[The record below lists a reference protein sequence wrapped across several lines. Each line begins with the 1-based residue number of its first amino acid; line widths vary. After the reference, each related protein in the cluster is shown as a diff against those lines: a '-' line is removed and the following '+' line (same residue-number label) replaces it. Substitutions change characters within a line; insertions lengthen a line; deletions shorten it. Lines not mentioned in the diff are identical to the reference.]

1 MLKQIY
7 KIFFTTIT
15 LVFTNALFAMPPA
28 VAVVSAGLGA
38 VGSAV
43 TLGLVAG
50 TAATVV
56 GALVVGAAL
65 YTGIKVLGM
74 DIPEFQDNL
83 GTQAAKALSN
93 QQGNT
98 NPLPV
103 IYGER
108 RVGGTP
114 IFYEVTGDNN
124 EYLHMVIAICE
135 GEIEAI
141 DNVFFNEEA
150 IEGTYFP
157 DIDDSVITFGQSTLY
172 TGLLPKY
179 KPFVELQKFLGKDSQ
194 TPPSRLTTETAWTSN
209 DKLNGVAYVYLR
221 LLFDPDVFGSTG
233 IPQINFQVKGKKLTH
248 PNSANTNKLF
258 STNPALCIFDYLT
271 NNIYGRGIA
280 TSDIDTTSFISAAT
294 ECDTLVTVGDF
305 TQKKYTTNGL
315 VQTNQTALKIIEQLL
330 TSCRGS
336 LVFTGGKYKLIID
349 SIGTAVQ
356 TFDESNII
364 GSYDLALGGKDF
376 KTNEIQATFINPEKN
391 YQGDFAIVKSST
403 FKTQDNNLTLKKSIE
418 LPFTDQFERAAMIA
432 TMNMKQSRQSLIISF
447 TTTIVGLRAE
457 VNDICY
463 ISLAALGF
471 DSLNNNAGKKF
482 RIMKLE
488 LQNDDEVKIVA
499 REYDDDVYNFGTI
512 TAQDTSP
519 NTALPNFSD
528 VVKPVLATPTEE
540 LIFTN
545 PNLFNR
551 VTVTWSQTNN
561 AYIQSYEIGVNRIN
575 SIHDTNRT
583 SFDFTGRSN
592 SEIFTIDQLEA
603 GQYLIAVRAKNRLG
617 VYSDFA
623 TTVFAVEDT
632 SKLPAVNNAAI
643 TAVTEELFT
652 TTQGSGVKAKAILNF
667 VTSSNPTWEALGVNI
682 ERYEVEYKKT
692 TDTSFVRAGSSLGTN
707 FVFYDIEPSLYEFR
721 IRAVNTAGVASEYS
735 SYTQRIYGITAIPSD
750 VSNFYLRA
758 DSNTATLSW
767 TPTTDLDV
775 KIGGSF
781 EIRHS
786 SLTSGA
792 VWSNSV
798 QIGEAVSGIS
808 NSTQVDLLVGTY
820 LIKAVD
826 SSGFKSATATSVV
839 NTVTPDQFQTLVK
852 TTTTESPTFSG
863 TKTNMIVVD
872 NNTLKLEA
880 DSLWDSLGEVDTL
893 GLIDAVGGVDLTGS
907 YQFANVLDTGAVGTY
922 RIATGLTFTTDS
934 TTDFF
939 DARSG
944 NIDTWDSIDINT
956 YDDVEL
962 SLQIATTDDDPSGSP
977 TYSDYQDFRIGNYY
991 GRAFKFR
998 MNVVSGDV
1006 THQVYI
1012 SALSASASAYGKIDS
1027 AQNTTSSSALSVS
1040 FGETFVATPQI
1051 SITAHNMVSGDY
1063 YTISSLTTSGFAI
1076 TFFNSSNS
1084 AIARTFDYLARG
1096 F

>member
-1 MLKQIY
+1 MLKHLY
-7 KIFFTTIT
+7 KFLLATVT
-15 LVFTNALFAMPPA
+15 LVFTSSVLAMPQALPA
-28 VAVVSAGLGA
+28 IAAGLGS

-43 TLGLVAG
+43 TFGLVAG
-50 TAATVV
+50 TAAVVV
-56 GALVVGAAL
+56 GALVVGSAL
-65 YTGIKVLGM
+65 YAGIKIMGM
-74 DIPEFQDNL
+74 DIPEFEDSLSN
-83 GTQAAKALSN
+83 QAAKALSN

-103 IYGER
+103 IYGDR

-114 IFYEVTGDNN
+114 VFYEVTGDNN

-141 DNVFFNEEA
+141 ENVYFNEEA

-157 DIDDSVITFGQSTLY
+157 DIPEGVLTFGAIGFY

-179 KPFVELQKFLGKDSQ
+179 KPFVKIHKFLGKASQ
-194 TPPSRLTTETAWTSN
+194 TPPNMLTSQTAWSST
-209 DKLNGVAYVYLR
+209 DQLNGVAYVYLR

-233 IPQINFQVKGKKLTH
+233 IPQINFQVKGKKLAH
-248 PNSANTNKLF
+248 PNTNNTNKLF
-258 STNPALCIFDYLT
+258 STNPALCIYDYLT
-271 NNIYGRGIA
+271 NDIYGRGIA
-280 TSDIDTTSFISAAT
+280 TSDLDTTSFINAAT
-294 ECDTLVTVGDF
+294 ECDTQVTVGNK
-305 TQKKYTTNGL
+305 TQKKYTCNGL

-336 LVFTGGKYKLIID
+336 LIFTGGKYKLIVD
-349 SIGTAVQ
+349 SAGTAVQ
-356 TFDESNII
+356 TFNESNIV

-376 KTNEIQATFINPEKN
+376 KTNEIQATFINPNKN

-403 FKTQDNNLTLKKSIE
+403 FKAEDNNLTLKKSIE

-457 VNDICY
+457 VNDICF
-463 ISLAALGF
+463 ISLEALGF
-471 DSLNNNAGKKF
+471 DSLNSGAGKKF

-488 LQNDDEVKIVA
+488 LQNNDEVKIVA
-499 REYDDDVYNFGTI
+499 REYDDDVFNFGTI
-512 TAQDTSP
+512 SAEDTAT
-519 NTALPNFSD
+519 NTALPDFSS
-528 VVKPVLATPTEE
+528 VVKPVISTPSEE
-540 LIFTN
+540 LIFAT

-551 VTVTWSQTNN
+551 VTVSWEQTNN
-561 AYIQSYEIGVNRIN
+561 AYIQSYEIGINKIN
-575 SIHDTNRT
+575 SLHDTNRT
-583 SFDFTGRSN
+583 SFDFKGRSN
-592 SEIFTIDQLEA
+592 SEIFTIDSLEA
-603 GQYLIAVRAKNRLG
+603 GQYLIAVRSKNRLG

-623 TTVFAVEDT
+623 TTIFKVEDT
-632 SKLPAVNNAAI
+632 SKLPAVNTAAI
-643 TAVTEELFT
+643 TSVTEELFT
-652 TTQGSGVKAKAILNF
+652 TTQGSGVKAKAILSF
-667 VTSSNPTWEALGVNI
+667 ATTSNPTWEALGVTI

-721 IRAVNTAGVASEYS
+721 IRAVNTAGVASDYS
-735 SYTQRIYGITAIPSD
+735 SFTQRIYGITAIPSN

-781 EIRHS
+781 EIRHN

-839 NTVTPDQFQTLVK
+839 NTVTPDQFQTFVK
-852 TTTTESPTFSG
+852 ATTTESPAFSG
-863 TKTNMIVVD
+863 TKTNMIVD
-872 NNTLKLEA
+872 ENAKLKLEA
-880 DSLWDSLGEVDTL
+880 DSLWDTLGEVDTL
-893 GLIDAVGGVDLTGS
+893 GLIDAVGGLDLSGN
-907 YQFANVLDTGAVGTY
+907 YQFANVLDTGVVGTY
-922 RIATGLTFTTDS
+922 RIATGITFTTDS

-944 NIDTWDSIDINT
+944 NIDTWEAIDVNT
-956 YDDVEL
+956 YDDVAV
-962 SLQIATTDDDPSGSP
+962 SLQIATTNDDPSGSP
-977 TYSDYQDFRIGNYY
+977 SFSDYQDFRLGNYY
-991 GRAFKFR
+991 GRAFKFK
-998 MNVVSGDV
+998 MNVTSGDA
-1006 THQVYI
+1006 THQVYV
-1012 SALSASASAYGKIDS
+1012 SALSANASAYLKLDS
-1027 AQNTTSSSALSVS
+1027 AQNTTSTSALSVS
-1040 FGETFVATPQI
+1040 FGENFVQTPQI
-1051 SITAHNMVSGDY
+1051 AITAQNMVSGDY
-1063 YTISSLTTSGFAI
+1063 YTISSLTTTGFAI

>member
-1 MLKQIY
+1 MLKHIY
-7 KIFFTTIT
+7 KFLFATVT
-15 LVFTNALFAMPPA
+15 LVFTNLLFAMPPVVGA
-28 VAVVSAGLGA
+28 VAAGLGA
-38 VGSAV
+38 VGGAV
-43 TLGLVAG
+43 TFGLFAG
-50 TAATVV
+50 TAATIV
-56 GALVVGAAL
+56 GALVVGTAL
-65 YTGIKVLGM
+65 YTGIKIMGM
-74 DIPEFQDNL
+74 DIPEFEDNL
-83 GTQAAKALSN
+83 SNQASKALAN

-114 IFYEVTGDNN
+114 VFYEVTGDDN
-124 EYLHMVIAICE
+124 EFLHMVIAICE
-135 GEIEAI
+135 GEIEEI
-141 DNVFFNEEA
+141 ETVFFNEEA
-150 IEGTYFP
+150 IEGQYYP
-157 DIDDSVITFGQSTLY
+157 SIDSSVLTFGQSTLY

-179 KPFVELQKFLGKDSQ
+179 KPFVVMHKLTGKENQ
-194 TPPSRLTTETAWTSN
+194 TPPALLTESTSWTST

-221 LLFDPDVFGSTG
+221 LKFDPDVFGSTG
-233 IPQINFQVKGKKLTH
+233 IPQINFKIKGKKVPLALINYNFNHFT
-248 PNSANTNKLF
+248 
-258 STNPALCIFDYLT
+258 TNPAYCIYDYLT
-271 NNIYGRGIA
+271 NTIYGRGIPA
-280 TSDIDTTSFISAAT
+280 EDIDTTSFQTASL
-294 ECDTLVTVGDF
+294 ECNSTVTVGNK
-305 TQKKYTTNGL
+305 TQRKYTCNGL

-336 LVFTGGKYKLIID
+336 LIFTGGKYKLIID
-349 SIGTAVQ
+349 SAGTALQ
-356 TFDESNII
+356 TFDESNIV

-376 KTNEIQATFINPEKN
+376 KTNEIQATFINPNKN

-403 FKTQDNNLTLKKSIE
+403 FKTQDNNLVLKKNIE

-432 TMNMKQSRQSLIISF
+432 TMNMKQSRQSLVISF
-447 TTTIVGLRAE
+447 TTTIIGLRAE

-471 DSLNNNAGKKF
+471 DSLNSGAGKKF

-488 LQNDDEVKIVA
+488 LQNNDEVKIVA

-512 TAQDTSP
+512 SAEDTAP
-519 NTALPNFSD
+519 NTALPDFSS
-528 VVKPVLATPTEE
+528 VVKPVISTPTEE
-540 LIFTN
+540 LIFAT

-551 VTVTWSQTNN
+551 VTVSWEQTNN
-561 AYIQSYEIGVNRIN
+561 AYIQSYEIGINKIN
-575 SIHDTNRT
+575 SIHDTSRT
-583 SFDFTGRSN
+583 SFDFKGRSN
-592 SEIFTIDQLEA
+592 SEIFTIDSLEA
-603 GQYLIAVRAKNRLG
+603 GQYLIAVRSKNRLG

-623 TTVFAVEDT
+623 TTIFKVEDT
-632 SKLPAVNNAAI
+632 SKLPAVNTAAI
-643 TAVTEELFT
+643 TSVTEELFT
-652 TTQGSGVKAKAILNF
+652 TTQGSGVKAKAILSF
-667 VTSSNPTWEALGVNI
+667 TTTSNPTWEALGVTI

-721 IRAVNTAGVASEYS
+721 IRAVNTAGVASNYS
-735 SYTQRIYGITAIPSD
+735 SFTQRIYGITAIPSN

-767 TPTTDLDV
+767 TPSTDLDV

-781 EIRHS
+781 EIRHN

-839 NTVTPDQFQTLVK
+839 NTVTPDQFQTFVK
-852 TTTTESPTFSG
+852 STTTESPSFSG
-863 TKTNMIVVD
+863 TKTNMIVAD

-880 DSLWDSLGEVDTL
+880 DSLWDTLGDVDTL
-893 GLIDAVGGVDLTGS
+893 GLIDAVGGVDLTGN

-922 RIATGLTFTTDS
+922 RVSTGITFTTDS
-934 TTDFF
+934 TSDFF

-944 NIDTWDSIDINT
+944 NIDTWEAIDVNS
-956 YDDVEL
+956 YDDVEI
-962 SLQIATTDDDPSGSP
+962 SLQIATTNDDPSGSP
-977 TYSDYQDFRIGNYY
+977 SFSDYQDFRVGNYY
-991 GRAFKFR
+991 GRAFKFK
-998 MNVVSGDV
+998 MNVTTGDT
-1006 THQVYI
+1006 THQVYV
-1012 SALSASASAYGKIDS
+1012 SALSASASSYMKIDS

-1040 FGETFVATPQI
+1040 FGETFVQTPQI
-1051 SITAHNMVSGDY
+1051 AITAQNMVSGDY
-1063 YTISSLTTSGFAI
+1063 YTISSLTSSGFAI